1 MSKRFYIALTLGLIL
16 GWMMTLAVVAK
27 ALQPQISITSAGS
40 GRPAEKVLVQ
50 EDQVVSTTPVAVKA
64 EIALYAGKH
73 AKTAQA
79 VAFCESG
86 YRPSVVGVIDARD
99 RGLFQINSRWN
110 PSVTDKCAFSV
121 GCATRWFVTEIE
133 KGNLWKWNASKECWS
148 QMIKN

>member
-1 MSKRFYIALTLGLIL
+1 MSKRFYIALTFGLIL

-86 YRPSVVGVIDARD
+86 YRTSVVGVIDKRD

-110 PSVTDKCAFSV
+110 PNVTDKCAFDTECS
-121 GCATRWFVTEIE
+121 TRWFVGEVE
-133 KGNLWKWNASKECWS
+133 AGRMWKWEASKHCWS
-148 QMIKN
+148 NI